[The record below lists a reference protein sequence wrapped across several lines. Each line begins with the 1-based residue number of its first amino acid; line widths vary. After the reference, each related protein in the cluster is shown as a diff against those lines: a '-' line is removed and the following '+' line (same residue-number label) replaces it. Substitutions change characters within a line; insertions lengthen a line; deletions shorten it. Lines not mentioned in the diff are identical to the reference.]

1 MKEQMENPEVL
12 VLDVVA
18 ALASVGR
25 ASRGV
30 ERANMAARVIV
41 ILCFM
46 VCFTLG
52 VIHEGYF
59 SMKRN
64 Q

>member
-25 ASRGV
+25 VSRGV
-30 ERANMAARVIV
+30 ERANMAARVIM

-46 VCFTLG
+46 VCFTLN
-52 VIHEGYF
+52 
-59 SMKRN
+59 RD
-64 Q
+64 

>member
-1 MKEQMENPEVL
+1 MKERMENPDVL

-18 ALASVGR
+18 ELASVGR

-46 VCFTLG
+46 VCFTLNRG
-52 VIHEGYF
+52 
-59 SMKRN
+59 KD
-64 Q
+64 